1 MVTATKTRKKQQT
14 DAIRQAIRQ
23 KEDKQREERHSF
35 LITTNPITQQ
45 AAHERLDHG
54 PGEDHAE
61 SKKIH
66 NFKYLDNLLMLCI
79 FFFSGRRG
87 WC

>member
-61 SKKIH
+61 SKES
-66 NFKYLDNLLMLCI
+66 I
-79 FFFSGRRG
+79 FLNTLTMF
-87 WC
+87 

>member
-61 SKKIH
+61 SKKYI
-66 NFKYLDNLLMLCI
+66 I
-79 FFFSGRRG
+79 FNILTIF
-87 WC
+87 